1 MMERFRQ
8 DMTTQWQENATFL
21 GGHRKSGTTLLLNL
35 FDSHP
40 QLCVFPP
47 DSGFFYGYYP
57 PYDVPER
64 SPEEKLHRI
73 TEVMYANFRRDL
85 EKLDAWHGQFPYD
98 QLDQRFRDRMSDKTC
113 SAHVL
118 LREAI
123 CAFHDVTGRP
133 PEGQVRRW
141 VEKTTSTEIYASEVF
156 KWYPQARFIHV
167 VRDPRDNFGSLK
179 SGWSARYQH
188 QNDTI
193 ERLLQSMLDRGGLGM
208 KLARLNAERFG
219 PQRYRVVRYEDLTT
233 RPEPIMHELSAFLG
247 IDYDDILLKPTYYG
261 LPWKGNNF
269 DGLKFDKASN
279 VNVGRWRDRIT
290 EHEAKVIEFHFSE
303 SMAEWGYEPAFGR
316 NEQIDAAMSHYKWS
330 NFAQLFSIT
339 TGVDTF
345 QKAST

>member
-1 MMERFRQ
+1 MSMS
-8 DMTTQWQENATFL
+8 WQENATFI

-57 PYDVPER
+57 PYDRPEYAVPD
-64 SPEEKLHRI
+64 KLQRI
-73 TEVMYANFRRDL
+73 VDVMYGNFRRDL
-85 EKLDAWHGQFPYD
+85 EKLEAWHGQFPYD
-98 QLDQRFRDRMSDKTC
+98 QLERQFRNRMANRVCTAPS
-113 SAHVL
+113 L
-118 LREAI
+118 LLEAI
-123 CAFHDVTGRP
+123 CAYQEVAAP
-133 PEGQVRRW
+133 APERQLRRW

-156 KWYPQARFIHV
+156 NWFSQARFIHV
-167 VRDPRDNFGSLK
+167 IRDPRDNFGSLK

-188 QNDTI
+188 QNDSI

-219 PQRYRVVRYEDLTT
+219 PERYRVVRYEDLTADT
-233 RPEPIMHELSAFLG
+233 ERVMRDLCPFLG
-247 IDYDDILLKPTYYG
+247 IDFDEILLKPTYYG
-261 LPWKGNNF
+261 LPWRGNNF

-303 SMAEWGYEPAFGR
+303 SMAEWGYEPAFSR
-316 NEQIDAAMSHYKWS
+316 DEQIDAAMHHYKWF

-345 QKAST
+345 QKATA